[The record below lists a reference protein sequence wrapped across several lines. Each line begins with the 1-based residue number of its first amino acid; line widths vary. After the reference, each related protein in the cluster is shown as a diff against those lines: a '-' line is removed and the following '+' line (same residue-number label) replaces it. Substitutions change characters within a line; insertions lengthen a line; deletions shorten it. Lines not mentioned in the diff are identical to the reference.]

1 MLMMM
6 RRRKMEMMMMRMTRM
21 MRMRMGK
28 GEIYEKQTPLVKWD
42 DANLIATSFTTSYQH
57 LIL

>member
-1 MLMMM
+1 MVRVMKMVRIMMFREMMTKMVRMMM
-6 RRRKMEMMMMRMTRM
+6 GIGDKN
-21 MRMRMGK
+21 
-28 GEIYEKQTPLVKWD
+28 EKQTPLVKWD

>member
-21 MRMRMGK
+21 MRMGK